1 MHASD
6 PRRSYPA
13 LVVAALTAA
22 GGGPASTHIAGL
34 PGGRVEDL
42 LRRRPPAG
50 RRLVVVEVGTND
62 WVGYRPRGPWRATP
76 IAEFR
81 RSYARLVRRLVGR
94 GTPMLICLGVW
105 GPSGERSE
113 VGAALDGFD
122 RVIAAECGARGGR
135 FVPLSAIHDDPDARG
150 PAGRS
155 TPFGVSDETHPND
168 QGHALI
174 AGLVAAAASRRAVS

>member
-6 PRRSYPA
+6 RRRSYPA
-13 LVVAALTAA
+13 LVVASLTAA
-22 GGGPASTHIAGL
+22 AGGPASAHVAGL
-34 PGGRVEDL
+34 PGGRVQDL
-42 LRRRPPAG
+42 LRRRPPVG
-50 RRLVVVEVGTND
+50 RRLVVVELGTND
-62 WVGYRPRGPWRATP
+62 WVGYRPSGPWRATP
-76 IAEFR
+76 LAEFR
-81 RSYARLVRRLVGR
+81 GLYARLVQRLVGR

-105 GPSGERSE
+105 GPSGGCSE

-155 TPFGVSDETHPND
+155 TPFGVSDETHSND
-168 QGHALI
+168 RGHALI
-174 AGLVAAAASRRAVS
+174 AGLVAAAASARAAS